1 MQRRKKAREN
11 PAQKNRQPETSVAED
26 IMGGITQVPMGP
38 MEMAEGGI
46 VSFAK
51 GGKTGRA
58 KGEEEAC
65 YTNSRTGEKYCP
77 PGTPQ
82 VEMPRTGQRK
92 SFQEGGGVNPYG
104 VDVGG
109 YRSQYDVTP
118 EEVEETRRR
127 SEATADEQEIT
138 PFERMLDALVVDNAS
153 EQFGPRNQSS
163 AAPQPSSPS
172 TRADIPPDLNQPET
186 TDGNFFDF
194 LFSGSDDETPDTDQA
209 APQDAPFA
217 PDPDPDDTGAGGD
230 PDLPETPREDGLMEL
245 MRELQAEKREA
256 REGTRERALNEAL
269 IRGGLAMAASDDPN
283 FLSAA
288 AEGGIGGLAGYQ
300 SAMERAAKRQG
311 EISSDLTDLAVARET
326 SRLRGLNALFDQ
338 QEAMRE
344 QRFSQIEVLQNQ
356 LEDINTQLVE
366 NPAMEDEAKAQ
377 LTARRDQL
385 RQALKESMQNAG
397 INLSSAGVGVGT
409 QNPDYN
415 PESYG
420 EQ

>member
-1 MQRRKKAREN
+1 MQDSLKDFSDRQLMQTMQTGSAPQYLVLAEMQRRKKAREN

-77 PGTPQ
+77 P
-82 VEMPRTGQRK
+82 
-92 SFQEGGGVNPYG
+92 
-104 VDVGG
+104 
-109 YRSQYDVTP
+109 
-118 EEVEETRRR
+118 
-127 SEATADEQEIT
+127 DEQEIT

-217 PDPDPDDTGAGGD
+217 PDPDPDPDDTGAGGD

-245 MRELQAEKREA
+245 MRQLQAERQETQ
-256 REGTRERALNEAL
+256 EGTRERALNEAL
-269 IRGGLAMAASDDPN
+269 IRGGLAMAASDDPD

-300 SAMERAAKRQG
+300 SAMERAAERQG

-326 SRLRGLNALFDQ
+326 SRLRGLSTAFDQ

-344 QRFSQIEVLQNQ
+344 AAAGRVDRLIELRNTLQDSLETTYDETERVRIQNKIQNIDQMISPYMGLSTKTGSNVLGYGP
-356 LEDINTQLVE
+356 D
-366 NPAMEDEAKAQ
+366 A
-377 LTARRDQL
+377 LT
-385 RQALKESMQNAG
+385 E
-397 INLSSAGVGVGT
+397 T
-409 QNPDYN
+409 P
-415 PESYG
+415 
-420 EQ
+420 